1 MHLPHLSSSVG
12 GKVHLGLIPEE
23 FFSSL
28 ILKLLSHDPVP
39 LELGLSYIVY
49 LKKDVITP
57 GTSSTILVVGSVIK
71 VIKSTVPLL
80 ETLLTTS
87 LSVEVLT

>member
-1 MHLPHLSSSVG
+1 M
-12 GKVHLGLIPEE
+12 
-23 FFSSL
+23 
-28 ILKLLSHDPVP
+28 P

-57 GTSSTILVVGSVIK
+57 GTFSIISVVGSVIK

-87 LSVEVLT
+87 LSTQLEVNRDASDKARMRLN